1 MKIMNTINKDE
12 ELANNS
18 TQPHSELPKVWKWE
32 RKKCVIEHAKV
43 IDLLDDWGIGILNNK
58 IVHRGDGIITLREF
72 EEEKSQKGKG
82 VWKQLYEYYLDNFE
96 NEDYEDPNILGV
108 EKPDGNGYI
117 TKSEVR
123 NALIEYGVF
132 NKWVYL
138 NNHFTDDKSILN
150 NPKKSELYTPLFRDN
165 KDEVFTFFKNGV
177 VKTTKEG
184 SELKPYEIVKDGY
197 IWESKIRN
205 EVDNIELTKDSE
217 KGLFEE
223 FVEKCMSVKN
233 KDGKWE
239 IDEKE
244 YESLRTTYGYL
255 LSNYTNNGE
264 TPAPIFVDRESDGVH
279 AEGGNG
285 KSLVMKSVKH
295 FKSTSDINGKNVDK
309 AQPKFTFS
317 GVKLDSEFVFM
328 DDVNVDF
335 PFNIIYNF
343 TTGPMEI
350 ERKGIDRFVIPENVK
365 PKIGVCTNYIMSDTS
380 FSTSRRQYVVEFGEF
395 WNQKSKEGISVQK
408 YLGKRLIDNEFS
420 DNDWIQFY
428 NFGFR
433 CIREFLKKGVVET
446 EKSNY
451 ERKQFIAKI
460 EGDGV
465 NDGVVDWIEN
475 YIKSNEVKFRDKVSW
490 NTIYKDFSD
499 DCESYVTE
507 NWKSTRLK
515 QAVWDI
521 CLYHKWKY
529 NPHKIGKTLS
539 SKRWKSGPK
548 GMQVDCVKIHI
559 HKSI

>member
-1 MKIMNTINKDE
+1 MINVIKTE
-12 ELANNS
+12 EMVNNS
-18 TQPHSELPKVWKWE
+18 SQPHTEIPKIWIWE
-32 RKKCVIEHAKV
+32 KNKAVVKHHLI
-43 IDLLDDWGIGILNNK
+43 IDLLNEWGYGMFNK
-58 IVHRGDGIITLREF
+58 DLIHRGDDSILSL
-72 EEEKSQKGKG
+72 KSESD
-82 VWKQLYEYYLDNFE
+82 VWKFIYEFYMDFE
-96 NEDYEDPNILGV
+96 DEDFKNPFVLGV
-108 EKPDGNGYI
+108 EKHEGNEDYI
-117 TKSEVR
+117 SKSEVR
-123 NALIEYGVF
+123 NALIDYGIF
-132 NKWVYL
+132 SKTIYL
-138 NNHFTDDKSILN
+138 NTYSEDKSILD

-165 KDEVFTFFKNGV
+165 KDEVYTFFKNGV
-177 VKTTKEG
+177 VRTTKDNSTLETYG
-184 SELKPYEIVKDGY
+184 TIKDGY
-197 IWESKIRN
+197 IWDSQKRDEIN
-205 EVDNIELTKDSE
+205 NISLIKDSE

-223 FVEKCMSVKN
+223 FVEKCMSIKN
-233 KDGKWE
+233 DKGEWE

-244 YESLRTTYGYL
+244 YEAFRTTYGYL

-295 FKSTSDINGKNVDK
+295 WKTTTPINGKNVDK
-309 AQPKFTFS
+309 ANSRFTFS
-317 GVKLDSEFVFM
+317 GVKLDTEFVFM

-343 TTGPMEI
+343 TTGDMEI
-350 ERKGIDRFVIPENVK
+350 ERKGVDRFVIPESSK

-380 FSTSRRQYVVEFGEF
+380 HSTSRRQYVIEFGNY
-395 WNQKSKEGISVQK
+395 WNLLTKKGISVEK
-408 YLGKRLIDNEFS
+408 ELGKRLIDKDFT

-433 CIREFLKKGVVET
+433 CIREFLKKGVIET

-451 ERKQFIAKI
+451 QRKQFIAKI
-460 EGDGV
+460 EGEGT
-465 NDGVVDWIEN
+465 NDGVVDWVEN
-475 YIKSNEVKFRDKVSW
+475 YIISNETKFRDKVIW
-490 NTIYKDFSD
+490 NDIYLDFTKDFEID
-499 DCESYVTE
+499 VTE

-515 QAVWDI
+515 QAVYDI
-521 CLYHKWKY
+521 CLNKGWKY